1 MIISVTIDGYMT
13 LRLFR
18 ITFGL
23 IELKGFDEPSPAQLL
38 MNKPMM

>member
-23 IELKGFDEPSPAQLL
+23 IELKGFDEPTNSVASVSFS
-38 MNKPMM
+38 